1 MKKKTALF
9 CALIALVSCNI
20 ETLGPETPS
29 DGKIKVN
36 LTIGRADDFTET
48 KATVKS
54 TWADDDVVFVFFKG
68 VAAPK
73 YLEMKYSGGSW
84 TATGKNG
91 LAASDL
97 SDAADKRMTAIYLP
111 YGSTATVVNDGGAF
125 KFQDGFG
132 NDLFYKGYFLQA
144 ELVDYTFAGE
154 LKGTLNM
161 VAPALANLSDK
172 LIHFD
177 ISGFTA
183 GHDYALYQDYVK
195 PLTFGSVSADGIV
208 SKTEGSMRKPL
219 TGYADGSMMSF
230 SGILDASAVDV
241 AKNYHFSV
249 WDDTAGKLYTREA
262 STKTVSKAMYIG
274 IGDISAPATWNVYEQ
289 DVDFV
294 YLGFNNASGERIMWA
309 RKNLGATVEQGE
321 GSYGLYYAWGETT
334 GHSLTGTFGTYTCDH
349 NFNTD
354 MTVAW
359 DASRILLPEYDAAHV
374 ALKGIW
380 RLPTN
385 TEFESLKSNTDNPGF
400 SRGSVNSGKTWTST
414 VPGYESKSVFLPAA
428 GSIYGTT
435 LYVNE
440 GSSGGYWTSY
450 INGDG
455 HKYWYQF
462 SFSNGS
468 NGTNY
473 GGGSQGYTIRP
484 VFSVE

>member
-1 MKKKTALF
+1 MKKIIALF

-183 GHDYALYQDYVK
+183 GHNYALYQDYVK
-195 PLTFGSVSADGIV
+195 PLTFGSVSSDGVV
-208 SKTEGSMRKPL
+208 SKTEGSLRKPL

-230 SGILDASAVDV
+230 SGILDASAVGV

-249 WDDTAGKLYTREA
+249 WDDTDSKLYTREA
-262 STKTVSKAMYIG
+262 GTKTVSKAMYIG
-274 IGDISAPATWNVYEQ
+274 IGDISTPAIWKVYER
-289 DVDFV
+289 DIDFV
-294 YLGFNNASGERIMWA
+294 YLGFDNASGERIMWA

-321 GSYGLYYAWGETT
+321 GSYGYYFAFGETT
-334 GHSLTGTFGTYTCDH
+334 GHALSGTFGSYTCDH
-349 NFNTD
+349 EFNTD
-354 MTVAW
+354 MTVEW
-359 DASRILLPEYDAAHV
+359 DANRNLLPEYDAAHV
-374 ALKGIW
+374 MLKGIW

-385 TEFESLKSNTDNPGF
+385 AEFLSLSNNTNHPRFDK
-400 SRGSVNSGKTWTST
+400 GSVNSGMTFTST
-414 VPGYESKSVFLPAA
+414 VSGYESKSLFMPAA
-428 GSIYGTT
+428 GTIIGTS
-435 LYVNE
+435 LGYID
-440 GSSGGYWTSY
+440 GSSGQYWLLSSNSDGY
-450 INGDG
+450 
-455 HKYWYQF
+455 KYWF
-462 SFSNGS
+462 SFSYGGYLGS
-468 NGTNY
+468 TY
-473 GGGSQGYTIRP
+473 GGGRDGNTIRP